1 MMAVPTR
8 ATAPARNQQNA
19 AEQDE
24 QASQGRTGP
33 LQIVAPSIFKMTNA
47 AVLNQLL
54 DFEYPSHA
62 SVNASPLPLVFIYL
76 NAIHLNAVW

>member
-1 MMAVPTR
+1 VMAMPTR
-8 ATAPARNQQNA
+8 DAAPARNQQHA

-54 DFEYPSHA
+54 DFEYSSHA
-62 SVNASPLPLVFIYL
+62 SVNTSPFPLVFIYL
-76 NAIHLNAVW
+76 NAIHLHGVW

>member
-1 MMAVPTR
+1 MAVPMR
-8 ATAPARNQQNA
+8 PTASARNQQHA

-62 SVNASPLPLVFIYL
+62 SANASPFPLVFIYL
-76 NAIHLNAVW
+76 NPIQLNAVW